1 MDFLLRWTV
10 GVVIASP
17 ILIAVIWE
25 VWEGC
30 IRVRLM
36 PTREIVSFA
45 RGLREKHGR
54 RAAEIAF
61 INEDRAWRYSD
72 SFERGKWRRVK
83 RHLQKSRSSCL
94 QTEPRKI

>member
-1 MDFLLRWTV
+1 MDFLLRWAV

-17 ILIAVIWE
+17 IIIAVIWE

-30 IRVRLM
+30 IRVRRV
-36 PTREIVSFA
+36 PAREIVSLA
-45 RGLREKHGR
+45 RGLRQKHSS

-83 RHLQKSRSSCL
+83 RHLQKSHNFCSQSG
-94 QTEPRKI
+94 PREL